1 MRVRD
6 GRVQKKNNWSC
17 DRRNL
22 TAVAPRD
29 VAVERRKPG
38 EGYRHVMT
46 VSDLRTFLELLP
58 AWDELAVGL
67 RAIVL
72 GGEEACDDCMGWYGS
87 PVLIG
92 ICAWDHD
99 LWWDIIEESWL
110 DEHRLV
116 LELLNVDRRLLSEE
130 EERELLGPFAGS
142 FDDRSFELR
151 WTAGQARAFQLLH
164 IAAVRADAHRRAL
177 HLTSPTQAVRRAASG
192 GVGGWRRP
200 GAGCDAGVRQA
211 DAACIREVSSARAA
225 LAPTALGFDD
235 GAQAPAGVRHSPAR
249 IQCEPLCTQTRSS
262 ERRRTVSCARIRG
275 RLARTLTAT
284 AKGDACPTCRASRAD
299 PLRD

>member
-6 GRVQKKNNWSC
+6 GRVQKKNNWSF
-17 DRRNL
+17 DRGNL

-58 AWDELAVGL
+58 DWDELAVGL

-72 GGEEACDDCMGWYGS
+72 GGEEACDDCMGWYG
-87 PVLIG
+87 PPGLIG
-92 ICAWDHD
+92 ICGWDHD

-110 DEHRLV
+110 DEHRPV
-116 LELLNVDRRLLSEE
+116 LELLNVERRLLSEQ

-164 IAAVRADAHRRAL
+164 ILPHELGHHHDRITTSGKRRPQRGESYAENYANHVVRAVWSAYTR
-177 HLTSPTQAVRRAASG
+177 TF
-192 GVGGWRRP
+192 GV
-200 GAGCDAGVRQA
+200 
-211 DAACIREVSSARAA
+211 
-225 LAPTALGFDD
+225 
-235 GAQAPAGVRHSPAR
+235 
-249 IQCEPLCTQTRSS
+249 
-262 ERRRTVSCARIRG
+262 
-275 RLARTLTAT
+275 
-284 AKGDACPTCRASRAD
+284 
-299 PLRD
+299 

>member
-46 VSDLRTFLELLP
+46 VSDLRRFLELLP
-58 AWDELAVGL
+58 DWDELAVGL

-72 GGEEACDDCMGWYGS
+72 GGEEPCDDCMGWYG
-87 PVLIG
+87 PPGLIG

-110 DEHRLV
+110 DEHRPV
-116 LELLNVDRRLLSEE
+116 LELLNVERRLLSEE

-164 IAAVRADAHRRAL
+164 ILPHELGHHHDRIT
-177 HLTSPTQAVRRAASG
+177 TSG
-192 GVGGWRRP
+192 KRRP
-200 GAGCDAGVRQA
+200 QRGESYAENYANHVLGEAWPAYTRTFGV
-211 DAACIREVSSARAA
+211 
-225 LAPTALGFDD
+225 
-235 GAQAPAGVRHSPAR
+235 
-249 IQCEPLCTQTRSS
+249 
-262 ERRRTVSCARIRG
+262 
-275 RLARTLTAT
+275 
-284 AKGDACPTCRASRAD
+284 
-299 PLRD
+299 

>member
-6 GRVQKKNNWSC
+6 GRVQKKNNWSF

-46 VSDLRTFLELLP
+46 VSDLRRFLELLP
-58 AWDELAVGL
+58 DWDELAVGL

-72 GGEEACDDCMGWYGS
+72 GGEEACDDCMGWYG
-87 PVLIG
+87 PPGLIG

-110 DEHRLV
+110 DEHRPV
-116 LELLNVDRRLLSEE
+116 LELLNVERRLLSEE
-130 EERELLGPFAGS
+130 EERELLGLFAGS

-151 WTAGQARAFQLLH
+151 WTAVQARAFQLLH
-164 IAAVRADAHRRAL
+164 ILPHELGHHHDRIT
-177 HLTSPTQAVRRAASG
+177 TSG
-192 GVGGWRRP
+192 KRRP
-200 GAGCDAGVRQA
+200 QRGESYAENYANHVLGEVWPAYTRTFGV
-211 DAACIREVSSARAA
+211 
-225 LAPTALGFDD
+225 
-235 GAQAPAGVRHSPAR
+235 
-249 IQCEPLCTQTRSS
+249 
-262 ERRRTVSCARIRG
+262 
-275 RLARTLTAT
+275 
-284 AKGDACPTCRASRAD
+284 
-299 PLRD
+299 

>member
-6 GRVQKKNNWSC
+6 GRVQKKNNWSF

-58 AWDELAVGL
+58 DWDELAVGL

-72 GGEEACDDCMGWYGS
+72 GGEEACDDCMGWYG
-87 PVLIG
+87 PPGLIG

-110 DEHRLV
+110 DEHRPV
-116 LELLNVDRRLLSEE
+116 LELLSVERRLLTDE
-130 EERELLGPFAGS
+130 EERELL
-142 FDDRSFELR
+142 DR
-151 WTAGQARAFQLLH
+151 
-164 IAAVRADAHRRAL
+164 
-177 HLTSPTQAVRRAASG
+177 
-192 GVGGWRRP
+192 
-200 GAGCDAGVRQA
+200 
-211 DAACIREVSSARAA
+211 
-225 LAPTALGFDD
+225 
-235 GAQAPAGVRHSPAR
+235 SPAR
-249 IQCEPLCTQTRSS
+249 STTDPSSFAGRQARHARFSSCTFSRTSSGIITIASRPRASAARSAASPTPRTTRITSWARS
-262 ERRRTVSCARIRG
+262 GRHTPAHSACSQRRVRTHLWGNLGPGLREQFRG
-275 RLARTLTAT
+275 LQART
-284 AKGDACPTCRASRAD
+284 CQSSRVSWCSS
-299 PLRD
+299 